1 MINTVSFELAKLLKE
16 KRFDIPTKKYYEY
29 ALKSKKDKQDGYSGS
44 FGWKKGE
51 LNLQSDYFQN
61 NSKSDFTSEM
71 WYMCSAPTISEV
83 VMWLYEKH
91 GIWIHVHQ
99 ETKINGLELIGTGKF
114 QGFIGRIN
122 HTSIFGKKIKGD
134 IPDGP
139 YRKPVDSPT
148 EAYEAAIE
156 YCLTELI

>member
-1 MINTVSFELAKLLKE
+1 MNKEVNFELAKLLKE
-16 KRFDIPTKKYYEY
+16 KGYDIPTKKYYEY
-29 ALKSKKDKQDGYSGS
+29 ALKSRKNKEDGYSGS

-71 WYMCSAPTISEV
+71 WYMCSAPTITEV

-91 GIWIHVHQ
+91 GIWIIVDCDCYGILWYANLSVASEKNWDNIDLRH
-99 ETKINGLELIGTGKF
+99 EIISASKKF
-114 QGFIGRIN
+114 PN
-122 HTSIFGKKIKGD
+122 EHN
-134 IPDGP
+134 
-139 YRKPVDSPT
+139 SPT

-156 YCLTELI
+156 YTLNNLI

>member
-1 MINTVSFELAKLLKE
+1 MNTPVKFEIAKLLKE

-29 ALKSKKDKQDGYSGS
+29 ALKSKKDKENGYSGS

-71 WYMCSAPTISEV
+71 WYMCSSPTIAEV
-83 VMWLYEKH
+83 VMWLYDKH
-91 GIWIHVHQ
+91 GIWVYADYYN
-99 ETKINGLELIGTGKF
+99 ENRWFGVFRTKEGLKKELFDVFNT
-114 QGFIGRIN
+114 Q
-122 HTSIFGKKIKGD
+122 
-134 IPDGP
+134 
-139 YRKPVDSPT
+139 T

-156 YCLTELI
+156 YTLNNLI